1 MYVVTILIHGIHYYL
16 HLWKLD
22 YHLFTQDDRTKKTV
36 WEEIQDVSQ
45 SQFGHGIAFLTP
57 GDFLNLPHFLKCQKK
72 RKGKMLPET
81 QVIHRTSS
89 SMLWRQDYRSL
100 CQKKVLHQPLGCAF
114 RRTVEQYENMTQLH
128 VLSVHFNFALNGGS
142 HNSRPEI
149 QLDDKENRSLTL
161 EAFCARRAE
170 MCSPLAKR
178 WLWVNEYTTG
188 V

>member
-1 MYVVTILIHGIHYYL
+1 M
-16 HLWKLD
+16 
-22 YHLFTQDDRTKKTV
+22 
-36 WEEIQDVSQ
+36 WEEIQGVSQ
-45 SQFGHGIAFLTP
+45 SQFWHGIAFLIP

-72 RKGKMLPET
+72 KKRKEGKMLPET
-81 QVIHRTSS
+81 QVIHCTSS

-161 EAFCARRAE
+161 EALYACRAE
-170 MCSPLAKR
+170 MCSPLANR
-178 WLWVNEYTTG
+178 LLWVNEYTTG

>member
-1 MYVVTILIHGIHYYL
+1 METRLSFIYTR
-16 HLWKLD
+16 W
-22 YHLFTQDDRTKKTV
+22 QNKK
-36 WEEIQDVSQ
+36 DSM
-45 SQFGHGIAFLTP
+45 G
-57 GDFLNLPHFLKCQKK
+57 GDPRCVPIPIWTWNCFFDPRRLPKSPSFPQMSKK

-100 CQKKVLHQPLGCAF
+100 CQKKVLHQPLGCVF

-161 EAFCARRAE
+161 EALCARRAE